1 MTRAEIIK
9 KIRYILQSGQCPS
22 YFTNKCKN
30 DGACGRCENE
40 AMDRL
45 IAEYD
50 AQIRVDERTKAEIDF
65 QNSDYWN
72 DYLAKVLADERAKAF
87 KEFVDLYR
95 EFCNAPSDESCLKE
109 DIECEGM
116 CIDCFEK
123 WLQQR
128 SRNE

>member
-22 YFTNKCKN
+22 YFTNKCKD

-50 AQIRVDERTKAEIDF
+50 AQIRVDERTKAERDF
-65 QNSDYWN
+65 QNGDYWN
-72 DYLAKVLADERAKAF
+72 EYLAKVLEDERAKVLDDFEQFYISYNEIKCENCNDDSEYACFKCMMKKF
-87 KEFVDLYR
+87 KEQ
-95 EFCNAPSDESCLKE
+95 K
-109 DIECEGM
+109 
-116 CIDCFEK
+116 
-123 WLQQR
+123 
-128 SRNE
+128 